1 MAKIK
6 IIRKVVSI
14 EDFEKSGKLGY
25 DHRWDVYHG
34 FTGMPSTF
42 PFCTK
47 WVLDKKNLTREEVDK
62 YLQNLMLETTDNV
75 TVKTKDYF

>member
-34 FTGMPSTF
+34 FTGIPHTL

-47 WVLDKKNLTREEVDK
+47 WKLVLVNQTREEVTK
-62 YLQNLMLETTDNV
+62 YLQCWMLDSTDGAV
-75 TVKTKDYF
+75 VKTKN